1 MKKLKLIIIF
11 LVLFCVTA
19 GVSGD
24 VFVNGV
30 PAIAVVADATLQ
42 ASGMATAGR
51 AATATL
57 YVSPNGDG
65 TDGLTWDTAY
75 TTIQAALTAASTDVN
90 ECTLILI
97 GINTGAN
104 HYNINTTGDPTFT
117 GNYILQGSHRT
128 WTKIM
133 NDHGS
138 ATSILNF
145 TGYTSLIDLN
155 FNLGVNENGIEITSG
170 AARVNHCQFVGENL
184 TSERTALHLNHATG
198 GKHAKINDCYFL
210 GNDKT
215 KMTALKITQY
225 GYSNFERVRVHECL
239 AGIQIIGAASDAN
252 MFYVCDL
259 GDCATG
265 LDIDA
270 GNEQHF
276 RDLIFHHNTTN
287 IDEFADVG
295 DHVWGNLFG
304 STPISTTPDNFTGV
318 TVATGA
324 GTAWTASAVTIR
336 AAAAKPFRVIGI
348 SAEADA
354 TEKFRIKL
362 SDGTNTFAD
371 ILIEGTANTNKREN
385 FSFPRGTDYIFNKGT
400 VISAYSKSESGSNN
414 AIIWLEI
421 QEI

>member
-42 ASGMATAGR
+42 ASGMATAGFVAVTIGAKRTYSLPEAAIGLTFSFLVR

-371 ILIEGTANTNKREN
+371 ILIEGTA
-385 FSFPRGTDYIFNKGT
+385 
-400 VISAYSKSESGSNN
+400 SGSNN